1 MNATSSSNSS
11 LSSSLTLFPFLSL
24 SLSHSPSLSLSI
36 YKPKWSAP
44 LKFDISVCKF
54 VISFAA
60 EILRVKQMSMLL
72 LKNNPGELGST

>member
-11 LSSSLTLFPFLSL
+11 LSSSFTLFSFLSF
-24 SLSHSPSLSLSI
+24 SLSLSI